1 MQQSQQKNVHNIQL
15 KVAIKSFEVLE
26 DGNIKFLE
34 EVLTPLIL
42 VENIENFKENT
53 VWYKIRNLWVLVGKI
68 PPLKIDS
75 KDIILF
81 KEKGKWGLFKIVE
94 KKDGVIILSD
104 GKGLR
109 KTRVKEENL
118 SQLNLLGKVLKVQ
131 NKL

>member
-81 KEKGKWGLFKIVE
+81 KEKGKWGLFKTVE

>member
-1 MQQSQQKNVHNIQL
+1 MQQSQQKNVHDIQL
-15 KVAIKSFEVLE
+15 KVALKSFEVLE

-34 EVLTPLIL
+34 EVLTPLVL
-42 VENIENFKENT
+42 VENIENFKEST

-75 KDIILF
+75 GDIILF
-81 KEKGKWGLFKIVE
+81 KEKDKWGLFKIVE
-94 KKDGVIILSD
+94 KKDGIIILSD

-109 KTRVKEENL
+109 KTKVKEENL